1 MWEIQAAGARAQ
13 GTTKMCKRWPWRY
26 KWPWETRNVTSP
38 VLAGRQSGVHKSHH
52 CPLCDQEKGPL
63 LEDQVPAQKHLGLDR
78 SMGGRSSN
86 QGSSTLWLWCEL
98 QLRECP
104 APSCPA
110 GPSQGNSSYLQV
122 VGHPWRWDVGIQP
135 RPAELAL
142 PPQVS
147 SQDVLCL
154 WNKHKYKWA
163 GVLTSFSAQKSM
175 REIGWN
181 RWGSRCWIQT
191 ALSFLRIMDGAEW
204 VNQEPLYLDFSS
216 HKHT

>member
-38 VLAGRQSGVHKSHH
+38 VLAGWRSGVHKSHH

-154 WNKHKYKWA
+154 WNKHKYNWA
-163 GVLTSFSAQKSM
+163 WSFNFFFCSEEYEGDWMKQVRQQVLNPNSSEFF
-175 REIGWN
+175 EDYGW
-181 RWGSRCWIQT
+181 SRM
-191 ALSFLRIMDGAEW
+191 S
-204 VNQEPLYLDFSS
+204 
-216 HKHT
+216 